1 MSVLLD
7 DESKVI
13 VQGITGREGVFH
25 SERMLEYGTN
35 IVGGVTPGKA
45 GEEVHGKPIF
55 DSVEGAVEETGAD
68 TSIIYVPPP
77 FAADAVEEAVDAGI
91 ELIAC
96 ITEGIPFKDMITIK
110 GILEDNPELTLIGP
124 NCPGVISPGKAKL
137 GIMPAK
143 IHQEGNV
150 GVMSRSGT
158 LTYEIV
164 NELTESG
171 MGQSTCIGVGG
182 DAIIGSP
189 FPDLLPH
196 FEEDAET
203 DAVVVIGEIGGDAE
217 QRAAEYYREEMDTP
231 VVSFIAGKSAPE
243 GKRMGHAG
251 AIISDEAGT
260 TEAKIE
266 AFEDAGVP
274 VANYPSEVPSLIQQR
289 LN

>member
-7 DESKVI
+7 EDSKVI

-35 IVGGVTPGKA
+35 IVGGVTPGKS
-45 GEEVHGKPIF
+45 GETVNGKPVF
-55 DSVEGAVEETGAD
+55 DSVRAAVDETGAD
-68 TSIIYVPPP
+68 TSIVYVPPP
-77 FAADAVEEAVDAGI
+77 FAADAVEEAVDAGL

-96 ITEGIPFKDMITIK
+96 ITEGIPIRDMITIN
-110 GILEDNPELTLIGP
+110 GILNDNPDVHLIGP

-143 IHQEGNV
+143 IHEEGSV

-164 NELTESG
+164 NELTQAG
-171 MGQSTCIGVGG
+171 LGQSTCVGVGG
-182 DAIIGSP
+182 DPIIGSP
-189 FPDLLPH
+189 FPELLPLY
-196 FEEDAET
+196 EEDPET
-203 DAVVVIGEIGGDAE
+203 EAVVVIGEIGGDAE
-217 QRAAEYYREEMDTP
+217 QQAAEYYRSKMDTP

-266 AFEDAGVP
+266 AFESAGVP
-274 VANYPSEVPSLIQQR
+274 VANYPSQVPDLIKDR

>member
-7 DESKVI
+7 EESKVI

-35 IVGGVTPGKA
+35 VVGGVTPGKA
-45 GEEVHGKPIF
+45 GDEVHGKPVF
-55 DSVEGAVEETGAD
+55 DSVEGAVEEAGAD

-110 GILEDNPELTLIGP
+110 GILEDNPEVTLIGP

-143 IHQEGNV
+143 IHEEGNV

-164 NELTESG
+164 NELTEND

-189 FPDLLPH
+189 FPDLLPR
-196 FEEDAET
+196 FEEDPET

-260 TEAKIE
+260 TDAKIE

-274 VANYPSEVPSLIQQR
+274 VANYPSAVPSLIQER

>member
-1 MSVLLD
+1 MTVLLD
-7 DESKVI
+7 ESSKVI

-35 IVGGVTPGKA
+35 VVGGVTPGKSD
-45 GEEVHGKPIF
+45 EEVHGKPVF
-55 DSVEGAVEETGAD
+55 DSVETAVEETGAD

-110 GILEDNPELTLIGP
+110 GILTDSPDVNLIGP

-143 IHQEGNV
+143 IHQEGSI

-164 NELTESG
+164 NELSENG
-171 MGQSTCIGVGG
+171 FGQSTCIGVGG

-189 FPDLLPH
+189 FPDLLPLY
-196 FEEDAET
+196 EQDPET

-217 QRAAEYYREEMDTP
+217 QQAADYYERKMETP

-266 AFEDAGVP
+266 AFESAGVP
-274 VANYPSEVPSLIQQR
+274 VANYPSEVPGLIDDR

>member
-7 DESKVI
+7 DSSKVI

-25 SERMLEYGTN
+25 SDRMLEYGTN
-35 IVGGVTPGKA
+35 VVGGVTPGKS
-45 GEEVHGKPIF
+45 GEEVHGKPVF
-55 DSVEGAVEETGAD
+55 DSVDAAVDETGAD

-96 ITEGIPFKDMITIK
+96 ITEGIPFKDMVTVK
-110 GILEDNPELTLIGP
+110 AILDENPDVHLIGP

-143 IHQEGNV
+143 IHEPGSI

-164 NELTESG
+164 NELTENG
-171 MGQSTCIGVGG
+171 FGQSTCVGVGG

-189 FPDLLPH
+189 FPDLLPL
-196 FEEDAET
+196 FEEDPET

-217 QRAAEYYREEMDTP
+217 QQAAEYYEKEMDTP

-266 AFEDAGVP
+266 TFEAAGVP
-274 VANYPSEVPSLIQQR
+274 VANYPSEVPSLINDR

>member
-7 DESKVI
+7 ENSRVI

-25 SERMLEYGTN
+25 SERMLDYGTQ

-45 GEEVHGKPIF
+45 GEEVHGKPVF
-55 DSVEGAVEETGAD
+55 NSVEGAVEETGAD

-91 ELIAC
+91 KLIAC
-96 ITEGIPFKDMITIK
+96 ITEGIPFKDMITVK
-110 GILEDNPELTLIGP
+110 GILNDAPEVHLVGP

-143 IHQEGNV
+143 IHRQGNI

-164 NELTESG
+164 NELTETG

-182 DAIIGSP
+182 DALIGSP
-189 FPDLLPH
+189 FPDLLPMY
-196 FEEDAET
+196 EQDSQT
-203 DAVVVIGEIGGDAE
+203 DGVVIIGEIGGDAE
-217 QRAAEYYREEMDTP
+217 QQAAEYYEREMETP

-260 TEAKIE
+260 TQAKIS
-266 AFEDAGVP
+266 AFEDVGVP
-274 VANYPSEVPSLIQQR
+274 VANYPSEVPELLRER
-289 LN
+289 LG

>member
-7 DESKVI
+7 EESKVI

-25 SERMLEYGTN
+25 SDRMIDYGTN

-45 GEEVHGKPIF
+45 GEEVHGKPVF
-55 DSVEGAVEETGAD
+55 DSVEDAVEETGAD

-96 ITEGIPFKDMITIK
+96 ITEGIPVHDMITIK
-110 GILEDNPELTLIGP
+110 GILEDNPTVNLIGP

-143 IHQEGNV
+143 IHEEGSV

-171 MGQSTCIGVGG
+171 LGQSTCVGVGG

-189 FPDLLPH
+189 FPDLLPVY
-196 FEEDAET
+196 EEDPQTE
-203 DAVVVIGEIGGDAE
+203 AVVVIGEIGGDAE
-217 QRAAEYYREEMDTP
+217 QRAAEYYEESMDTP

-260 TEAKIE
+260 TDAKIE
-266 AFEDAGVP
+266 AFEQAGVP
-274 VANYPSEVPSLIQQR
+274 VANYPSQVPSLIRER

>member
-7 DESKVI
+7 EESKVI

-25 SERMLEYGTN
+25 SDRMIDYGTN

-45 GEEVHGKPIF
+45 GEEVHGKPVF
-55 DSVEGAVEETGAD
+55 DSVEDAVEETGAD

-96 ITEGIPFKDMITIK
+96 ITEGIPVHDMITIK
-110 GILEDNPELTLIGP
+110 GILEDNPTVNLIGP

-143 IHQEGNV
+143 IHEEGSV

-171 MGQSTCIGVGG
+171 LGQSTCVGVGG

-189 FPDLLPH
+189 FPDLLPVY
-196 FEEDAET
+196 EEDPQTE
-203 DAVVVIGEIGGDAE
+203 AVVVIGEIGGDAE
-217 QRAAEYYREEMDTP
+217 QRAAEYYEESMDTP

-260 TEAKIE
+260 TDAKIE
-266 AFEDAGVP
+266 AFEQAGVP
-274 VANYPSEVPSLIQQR
+274 VANYPSQVPSLILER

>member
-7 DESKVI
+7 DESNVI

-45 GEEVHGKPIF
+45 DEEVHGKPVF
-55 DSVEGAVEETGAD
+55 DSVDAAVEETGAD
-68 TSIIYVPPP
+68 ASIIYVPPP
-77 FAADAVEEAVDAGI
+77 FAADAVEEAVEAGI

-110 GILEDNPELTLIGP
+110 SILEDNPEVHLIGP

-143 IHQEGNV
+143 IHDQGSV

-164 NELTESG
+164 NELTENG
-171 MGQSTCIGVGG
+171 LGQSTCVGVGG

-189 FPDLLPH
+189 FPELLPL
-196 FEEDAET
+196 FEQDSQT

-217 QRAAEYYREEMDTP
+217 QRAAEYYRENMDTP

-266 AFEDAGVP
+266 SFESAGVP
-274 VANYPSEVPSLIQQR
+274 VANYPSEVPSLIQDR

>member
-7 DESKVI
+7 ENSKVI

-35 IVGGVTPGKA
+35 IVGGVTPGKSD
-45 GEEVHGKPIF
+45 EEVHGKPVF
-55 DSVEGAVEETGAD
+55 DSVQGAVEETGAD

-110 GILEDNPELTLIGP
+110 GILKDNPEVNLIGP

-143 IHQEGNV
+143 IHEQGNV

-158 LTYEIV
+158 LTSEIV
-164 NELTESG
+164 NELSEDG
-171 MGQSTCIGVGG
+171 LGQSTCVGVGG

-189 FPDLLPH
+189 FPDLLPL
-196 FEEDAET
+196 FEKDPET

-217 QRAAEYYREEMDTP
+217 QQAAEYYENEMNTP

-243 GKRMGHAG
+243 GKTMGHAG

-274 VANYPSEVPSLIQQR
+274 VANYPSEVPSLIRDR

>member
-7 DESKVI
+7 EESKVI

-25 SERMLEYGTN
+25 SERMLDYGTN
-35 IVGGVTPGKA
+35 IVGGVTPGKG
-45 GEEVHGKPIF
+45 GETVNGKPVF
-55 DSVEGAVEETGAD
+55 NSVQGAVDETGAD

-77 FAADAVEEAVDAGI
+77 FAADAIEEAVDAGI
-91 ELIAC
+91 GLIAC

-110 GILEDNPELTLIGP
+110 GILNDAPDVHLVGP

-143 IHQEGNV
+143 IHREGKI

-171 MGQSTCIGVGG
+171 LGQSTCVGVGG
-182 DAIIGSP
+182 DALIGSP
-189 FPDLLPH
+189 FPDLLPLY
-196 FEEDAET
+196 EDDPET
-203 DAVVVIGEIGGDAE
+203 EGIVVIGEIGGDAE
-217 QRAAEYYREEMDTP
+217 QQAAEYYEREMDTP

-260 TEAKIE
+260 TEAKIK
-266 AFEDAGVP
+266 AFEAVGVP
-274 VANYPSEVPSLIQQR
+274 VANYPSEVPEL
-289 LN
+289 LNQ

>member
-7 DESKVI
+7 EESKVI

-25 SERMLEYGTN
+25 SERMLDYGTK

-45 GEEVHGKPIF
+45 GDEVHGKPVF
-55 DSVEGAVEETGAD
+55 NSVEEAVEETGAD

-110 GILEDNPELTLIGP
+110 GILNDTPDVHLVGP

-143 IHQEGNV
+143 IHLEGNI

-164 NELTESG
+164 NELTETG

-182 DAIIGSP
+182 DALIGSP
-189 FPDLLPH
+189 FPDLLP
-196 FEEDAET
+196 FYEEDPET
-203 DAVVVIGEIGGDAE
+203 DGVVVIGEIGGDAE
-217 QRAAEYYREEMDTP
+217 QQAAEYYERHMDTP

-260 TEAKIE
+260 TQAKIK
-266 AFEDAGVP
+266 AFEDVGVP
-274 VANYPSEVPSLIQQR
+274 VANYPSEVPELLQDK
-289 LN
+289 L

>member
-7 DESKVI
+7 EESKVI

-35 IVGGVTPGKA
+35 VVGGVTPGKA
-45 GEEVHGKPIF
+45 GDEVHGEPVF

-110 GILEDNPELTLIGP
+110 GILEDNPEVTLIGP

-143 IHQEGNV
+143 IHEEGNV

-164 NELTESG
+164 NELTEND

-189 FPDLLPH
+189 FPDLLPR
-196 FEEDAET
+196 FEEDPET

-260 TEAKIE
+260 TDAKIE

-274 VANYPSEVPSLIQQR
+274 VANYPSEVPSLIQER

>member
-1 MSVLLD
+1 MTVLLD
-7 DESKVI
+7 ESSKVI

-35 IVGGVTPGKA
+35 VVGGVTPGKSD
-45 GEEVHGKPIF
+45 EEVHGKPVF
-55 DSVEGAVEETGAD
+55 DSVETAVEETGAD

-110 GILEDNPELTLIGP
+110 GILNDSPDVNLIGP

-143 IHQEGNV
+143 IHQEGSI

-164 NELTESG
+164 NELSENG
-171 MGQSTCIGVGG
+171 FGQSTCIGVGG

-189 FPDLLPH
+189 FPDLLPLY
-196 FEEDAET
+196 EQDPET

-217 QRAAEYYREEMDTP
+217 QQAADYYERKMETP

-266 AFEDAGVP
+266 AFESAGVP
-274 VANYPSEVPSLIQQR
+274 VANYPSEVPGLIDDR

>member
-45 GEEVHGKPIF
+45 GDEVHGEPVF

-77 FAADAVEEAVDAGI
+77 FAADAVEEAVEAGI

-110 GILEDNPELTLIGP
+110 GILEDNPEVTLIGP

-143 IHQEGNV
+143 IHEEGNV

-164 NELTESG
+164 NELTEND

-189 FPDLLPH
+189 FPDLLPR
-196 FEEDAET
+196 FEEDPET

-260 TEAKIE
+260 TDAKIE

-274 VANYPSEVPSLIQQR
+274 VANYPSEVPSLIQER

>member
-1 MSVLLD
+1 MSILLD

-13 VQGITGREGVFH
+13 VQGFTGREGVFH
-25 SERMLEYGTN
+25 SERMLDYGTN
-35 IVGGVTPGKA
+35 IVGGVTPGKS
-45 GEEVHGKPIF
+45 GQTVHDKPVF
-55 DSVEGAVEETGAD
+55 DSVETAVNETGAD

-77 FAADAVEEAVDAGI
+77 FAADAIEEAVDAGI

-96 ITEGIPFKDMITIK
+96 ITEGIPFKDMITVK
-110 GILEDNPELTLIGP
+110 GILRDNPDVHLIGP

-143 IHQEGNV
+143 IHREGSV

-171 MGQSTCIGVGG
+171 LGQSTCVGVGG

-189 FPDLLPH
+189 FPDLLPL
-196 FEEDAET
+196 FDDDPET

-217 QRAAEYYREEMDTP
+217 QQAAQYYEESMETP
-231 VVSFIAGKSAPE
+231 IVSFIAGKSAPE

-260 TEAKIE
+260 TEAKIS
-266 AFEDAGVP
+266 AFENAGVE
-274 VANYPSEVPSLIQQR
+274 VANYPSEVPGLIRNR